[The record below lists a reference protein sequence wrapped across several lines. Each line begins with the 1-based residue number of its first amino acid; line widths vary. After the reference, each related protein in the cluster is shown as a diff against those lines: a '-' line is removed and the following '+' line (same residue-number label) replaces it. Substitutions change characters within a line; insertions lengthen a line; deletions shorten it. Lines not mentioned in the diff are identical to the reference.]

1 MKSVTF
7 TLNGQEFSVLIDES
21 VADKLIETV
30 EDSNEKS
37 NRLTTKYEEMTE
49 LWKSYNKLYYEN
61 QALETNVYYS
71 NQAYDKLEKRL
82 ESCENSSVLQEN
94 DDLKKQLKKLQ
105 STFRNL
111 QLVHDEHKNEL
122 KITQEA
128 LSILG
133 QKNKYLRTCLNDN
146 NIKY

>member
-49 LWKSYNKLYYEN
+49 LWQRYNKLYYEN
-61 QALETNVYYS
+61 RALEINVYNS
-71 NQAYDKLEKRL
+71 NQAYDKLETRL

-105 STFRNL
+105 STFRSL
-111 QLVHDEHKNEL
+111 QLVHDEL

-133 QKNKYLRTCLNDN
+133 QKNKYLRKCLNDN
-146 NIKY
+146 NITY